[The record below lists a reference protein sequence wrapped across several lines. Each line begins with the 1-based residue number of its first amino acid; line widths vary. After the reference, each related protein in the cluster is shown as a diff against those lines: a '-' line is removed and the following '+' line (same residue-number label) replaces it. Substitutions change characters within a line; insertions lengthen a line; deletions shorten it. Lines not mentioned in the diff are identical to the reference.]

1 MALTNEERDAI
12 LEAKDVTW
20 KGGGDWGSKSR
31 R

>member
-12 LEAKDVTW
+12 LSAKDVTW
-20 KGGGDWGSKSR
+20 MGGPTWGTKTR